1 VALSWN
7 LAKEYQKIQE
17 ITPGNL
23 KTFTQAYLRRWDI
36 QNVLTILRGRM
47 QGAKTG
53 KIKEILVPAGSLDT
67 QALDRLLSEEN
78 PERVIEAL
86 KGHPMYPVLAR
97 EYPYAKES
105 GSFSRMENELFKQ
118 FYAEIIADA
127 ESGIKGG
134 NLFLDFIRLDID
146 VKNLKTLFRLRADA
160 FDQDARDMHIP
171 GGALSATD
179 FSNLNTIKNQGE
191 FIDALKGLYRQKS
204 LLSFLD
210 EIREEKTIRDAE
222 TRLTRVQLEQMEKMS
237 KRNPISIHP
246 ILVYLEK
253 KKYEVFNLRALEIAV
268 IGNSE
273 FILGFR
279 LAGIHKT
286 YAAENDEKLVEHITS
301 VLQDTDVGILVLNS
315 SDMEKVPRKLR
326 VTLENS
332 VRPTVIAIGAEE
344 GGLSMRERIKRSV
357 GVDLW
362 K

>member
-1 VALSWN
+1 MVGVRGISAPYIYVCTRMRVRKAKLIPREEYQRMLNMGLSEITRIIGETEYKQEIDELGTTFKGIDLIEVALSWN

-23 KTFTQAYLRRWDI
+23 KQFTQAYLRRWDI

-67 QALDRLLSEEN
+67 QSLDRLLGEEN

-86 KGHPMYPVLAR
+86 KGHRMYPVLAR

-118 FYAEIIADA
+118 FYAEIIAEA

-160 FDQDARDMHIP
+160 FDQDAREMHIP

-179 FSNLNTIKNQGE
+179 FSTLNTIKNQGE
-191 FIDALKGLYRQKS
+191 FIDMLKGLYRQKA
-204 LLSFLD
+204 LLSLLD

-253 KKYEVFNLRALEIAV
+253 KKYEVFNLRALARGKE
-268 IGNSE
+268 SK
-273 FILGFR
+273 LPP
-279 LAGIHKT
+279 
-286 YAAENDEKLVEHITS
+286 EKISGYLV
-301 VLQDTDVGILVLNS
+301 
-315 SDMEKVPRKLR
+315 M
-326 VTLENS
+326 
-332 VRPTVIAIGAEE
+332 
-344 GGLSMRERIKRSV
+344 
-357 GVDLW
+357 
-362 K
+362 

>member
-1 VALSWN
+1 MVGVRGISAPYIYVCTRMRVRKAKLIPREEYQRMLNMGLSEITRIIGETEYKQEIDELGTTFKGIDLIEVALSWN

-23 KTFTQAYLRRWDI
+23 KQFTQAYLRRWDI

-67 QALDRLLSEEN
+67 QSLDRLLGEEN

-86 KGHPMYPVLAR
+86 KGHRMYPVLAR

-118 FYAEIIADA
+118 FYAEIIAEA

-134 NLFLDFIRLDID
+134 NQFLDFIRLDID

-160 FDQDARDMHIP
+160 FDQDAREMHIP

-191 FIDALKGLYRQKS
+191 FIDMLKGLYRQKA
-204 LLSFLD
+204 LLSLLD

-253 KKYEVFNLRALEIAV
+253 KKYEVFNLRALARGKE
-268 IGNSE
+268 SK
-273 FILGFR
+273 LPP
-279 LAGIHKT
+279 
-286 YAAENDEKLVEHITS
+286 EKISGYLV
-301 VLQDTDVGILVLNS
+301 
-315 SDMEKVPRKLR
+315 M
-326 VTLENS
+326 
-332 VRPTVIAIGAEE
+332 
-344 GGLSMRERIKRSV
+344 
-357 GVDLW
+357 
-362 K
+362 